1 MPDPFIGAV
10 LDPHNGYW
18 RLTADQ
24 QLIIDAP
31 SEHVIFATNL
41 RDLEAELKLRRP
53 VDSHPQVAHHF
64 VEQSW
69 DSRGTLT
76 EKLAFTGTDAQ
87 VLCDILVNDPELN
100 VRGLAVQ
107 DHVLR
112 DHLSKH
118 HLKYNLVVRD
128 CHFMGCFRY
137 DPQAAKKQIKR
148 IAYNKKRLGIG
159 VQDVF
164 RVNFGLHRTLTI
176 FLPLDDPHA
185 SGWYDAIRGM
195 SLYVGFFNQVFG
207 KYAHRRFDRF
217 QELTNKWKEA
227 DEMGKRRIRS
237 FGVAFKRFA
246 DWLDKETKAKRPP
259 VITEW
264 KPKSL
269 DFPFDAW

>member
-1 MPDPFIGAV
+1 MPAPFIGAV

-31 SEHVIFATNL
+31 SEHVIFATNM
-41 RDLEAELKLRRP
+41 RDLEAELKLRIP
-53 VDSHPQVAHHF
+53 VDRHPQVAHHF

-76 EKLAFTGTDAQ
+76 ERLAFTGTDAQ
-87 VLCDILVNDPELN
+87 VLCDILVNDSELN
-100 VRGLAVQ
+100 VRGLIVQ
-107 DHVLR
+107 DAGLR
-112 DHLSKH
+112 KHLSKH
-118 HLKYNLVVRD
+118 HLNYNLVVRD
-128 CHFMGCFRY
+128 EHSIDCFRY
-137 DPQAAKKQIKR
+137 DPQAAKKRIKR

-159 VQDVF
+159 VQDVLN
-164 RVNFGLHRTLTI
+164 VNFGLRRTLLV
-176 FLPLDDPHA
+176 FLPLDRLPA
-185 SGWYDAIRGM
+185 AGWYDAIRGI
-195 SLYVGFFNQVFG
+195 SLYVGFFNHVFG

-227 DEMGKRRIRS
+227 DEVGKRRIRS
-237 FGVAFKRFA
+237 FGAAFQRFA
-246 DWLDKETKAKRPP
+246 AWLDKETKAKRPP

>member
-1 MPDPFIGAV
+1 MPAPFIGAV
-10 LDPHNGYW
+10 LDPQSGYW
-18 RLTADQ
+18 NLTADQ
-24 QLIIDAP
+24 QRIIDAP

-53 VDSHPQVAHHF
+53 VDRHPQIAHHF
-64 VEQSW
+64 VAQSW

-100 VRGLAVQ
+100 VIGLAVQ
-107 DHVLR
+107 DSELR
-112 DHLSKH
+112 NHLSKH
-118 HLKYNLVVRD
+118 HLKYNLVARD
-128 CHFMGCFRY
+128 GYSLGYFRY
-137 DPQAAKKQIKR
+137 DPQAAKKRIKR

-159 VQDVF
+159 VHDVLN
-164 RVNFGLHRTLTI
+164 VNFGLHSALTV
-176 FLPLDDPHA
+176 FLPLDGPPA
-185 SGWYDAIRGM
+185 SGWYAAIRGM
-195 SLYVGFFNQVFG
+195 SRYVGYFNQVFG
-207 KYAHRRFDRF
+207 KYAHRRYDRF
-217 QELTNKWKEA
+217 QELIDKWKGA
-227 DEMGKRRIRS
+227 DDMGKRRIRS
-237 FGVAFKRFA
+237 FGLAFQRFA